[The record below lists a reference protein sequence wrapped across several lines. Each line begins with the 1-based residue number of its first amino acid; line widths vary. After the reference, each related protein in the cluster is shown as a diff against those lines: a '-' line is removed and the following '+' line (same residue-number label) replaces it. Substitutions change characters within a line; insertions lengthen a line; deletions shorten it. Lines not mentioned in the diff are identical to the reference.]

1 MIETPARATALE
13 SLLTTLGGQPTA
25 VTIEQAEELVR
36 QHFGIGA
43 HAERLTGERDENF
56 RMHVEGGDGYVLR
69 IAHPAEPLEI
79 SDLSRAALVHLERV
93 DPALPVQRVCHALDG
108 DTRIQFTDQSQ
119 ARRSGMLCTYL
130 PGTPL
135 ILARRSPAQRE
146 SCGRLLAR
154 LGQALRSF
162 EHSGSR
168 RDLLWD
174 LRHLPRLAPLLQELP
189 DLAAVDFLTDF
200 VARFASAVAP
210 RLASVRRQFVHND
223 FNARN
228 IIVDASDES
237 RVTGIIDFGDSVH
250 TALIADVAVGA
261 VGQLSDA
268 QTADEAIQHFVRAYC
283 EVEPLDRQEL
293 ALLPWLIAG
302 RIVQNVVITSWR
314 RARDPEDAHFK
325 AFGPAFFEWR
335 VELAK
340 RLVSGPEPFSSAA
353 E

>member
-1 MIETPARATALE
+1 MIETPARAIALD
-13 SLLTTLGGQPTA
+13 SLLTTLGGQLTT
-25 VTIEQAEELVR
+25 VTIAQAEELVR
-36 QHFGIGA
+36 QHFGISA

-56 RMHVEGGDGYVLR
+56 RMHAEGEDGYVLR
-69 IAHPAEPLEI
+69 IAHPAEPPAI
-79 SDLSRAALVHLERV
+79 ADLGRAALVHLAQV
-93 DPALPVQRVCHALDG
+93 DPTLPVQRVCRALDG

-119 ARRSGMLCTYL
+119 IRRSGMLCTYL

-135 ILARRSPAQRE
+135 ILATRSPVQRE

-154 LGQALRSF
+154 MGQALKSF
-162 EHSGSR
+162 EHRACR
-168 RDLLWD
+168 RELLWD
-174 LRHLPRLAPLLQELP
+174 LRQLPCLAPLLQELP
-189 DLAAVDFLTDF
+189 GLAAMDFLADF
-200 VARFASAVAP
+200 VARFASTVAP

-228 IIVDASDES
+228 IIVDVSDES

-261 VGQLSDA
+261 VGQLSNPE
-268 QTADEAIQHFVRAYC
+268 TAEEAIQQFVRAYC
-283 EVEPLDRQEL
+283 EVEPLESQEL

-314 RARDPEDAHFK
+314 RARDPEDPHFK
-325 AFGPAFFEWR
+325 AFGPAFFAWR

-340 RLVSGPEPFSSAA
+340 RLVSGPELFSSAA
-353 E
+353 G